1 MLSLRKEMTDML
13 LILICAV
20 LLGLNV
26 LLGKASFEA
35 ANRYAN
41 GLLG

>member
-1 MLSLRKEMTDML
+1 ML
-13 LILICAV
+13 LISICAI
-20 LLGLNV
+20 LLGLNA